1 MFLSQNVFVNITD
14 TGEYKEGKVGQKS
27 HNLKMVAISE
37 AKSHHH
43 SIPPFPNPGPIPN
56 PDLE

>member
-1 MFLSQNVFVNITD
+1 
-14 TGEYKEGKVGQKS
+14 
-27 HNLKMVAISE
+27 MVAISE

-56 PDLE
+56 PDLEKTSWGKKGLDPSQKTKSM